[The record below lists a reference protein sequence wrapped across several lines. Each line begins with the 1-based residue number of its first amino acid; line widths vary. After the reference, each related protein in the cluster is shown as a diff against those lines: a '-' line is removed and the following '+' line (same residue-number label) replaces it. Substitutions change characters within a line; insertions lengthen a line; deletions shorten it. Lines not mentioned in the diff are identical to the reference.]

1 MLAWIHILNVSNI
14 TKIMVK
20 FDAVLKLAVE
30 SYSFQKKFTNHKCLF
45 QDTDRKIIFSPSDT
59 NFIELNLPLK
69 CFSTLSYWNEFAV
82 DTNCILLY

>member
-30 SYSFQKKFTNHKCLF
+30 SYSFQNKFTNHKCLL
-45 QDTDRKIIFSPSDT
+45 QNTDRKIFYHQTP
-59 NFIELNLPLK
+59 
-69 CFSTLSYWNEFAV
+69 
-82 DTNCILLY
+82 IL